1 MTRSCICIHRKPWR
15 RAAPLNY
22 LAVGVRGLA
31 HFQAGRYQEALQ
43 AAEQSLLDHPNFIYA
58 LKDSAIY
65 LEKLGRHEEARK
77 AVHRL
82 RAANRAITLDD
93 VETANVAS
101 FFPPEMAA
109 DMNAIFRKVWL
120 ETPLEIPGA

>member
-1 MTRSCICIHRKPWR
+1 L
-15 RAAPLNY
+15 APRGPSNY
-22 LAVGVRGLA
+22 LAVGARGLA

-65 LEKLGRHEEARK
+65 LGKLGRHEEARE
-77 AVHRL
+77 AVRRL

-93 VETANVAS
+93 VETANAAS

-109 DMNAIFRKVWL
+109 DMNATFRKVWL
-120 ETPLEIPGA
+120 ETPLEVPGA